1 MEVFHWEQED
11 AAYLLQGPDLYLKI
25 CHYIL
30 KVSILSKKAIPRN
43 PCLQGPMEWQKQYVT
58 QIG

>member
-11 AAYLLQGPDLYLKI
+11 AAYLLQDPD
-25 CHYIL
+25 
-30 KVSILSKKAIPRN
+30 SILRNAIIFWNSSFWSKKAIPRN
-43 PCLQGPMEWQKQYVT
+43 PCLQGPMEWQKQYMT